1 MNKSFIYGLVL
12 LMIASMALAVS
23 DISTA
28 CESINMNGIAKY
40 DANTGIMTYASSTS
54 HNIVVTP
61 ADKFTASWTSDPLY
75 DVEGVIV
82 NSVLATGQGA
92 NSGLVSGNGNAI
104 NDIVFCDGWAGGRL
118 SFSPQGGDL
127 IHAPEF
133 SLFTLGIAVIG
144 VGLGL
149 AVLRKR

>member
-1 MNKSFIYGLVL
+1 MNKSFVYGLVL

-28 CESINMNGIAKY
+28 CESIGPGIAKY
-40 DANTGIMTYASSTS
+40 DVNTGIITYASSTS

-61 ADKFTASWTSDPLY
+61 EADKLTAKWTSDPLY

-82 NSVLATGQGA
+82 NSALATGQGA
-92 NSGLVSGNGNAI
+92 HSGSVSGNGNTI
-104 NDIVFCDGWAGGRL
+104 NDIVFCDGWARGTL
-118 SFSPQGGDL
+118 SVSPQGGDL

-133 SLFTLGIAVIG
+133 SLLTLGIAVIG